1 MKTKYII
8 LISLILTSSTGCKT
22 TPGTPQTVVAPAAVI
37 QLATGYKFTEG
48 PADDGHGSLYFTD
61 IPNNKII
68 KYSGPTDISTYTDKS
83 GGANGLYFDTDGNLL
98 VCQGG
103 SRQVISIDS
112 ANNVTILAEKYNGKK
127 LNSPNDLWL
136 DPKGGIYFTDPRYGG
151 RLNLDQDGEHVYYI
165 TPDRKSVIRV
175 IDDMVRPNG
184 IIGTPDGK
192 RLYVADLGSGIT
204 LSYRVKRDGTLTGK
218 TLFAAQG
225 SDGMT
230 MDERGNVYLTSDK
243 VNIYNIK
250 GVLIDSI
257 IVPERPSNVTFG
269 GPDNKTLYITARTS
283 LYSIRMANTGIPK
296 QTKRTPDLPGY
307 NLRWADEFDAD
318 DIDYSNWTHEVGDN
332 WHNNELQAYTDRNEN
347 SHVANG
353 KLVIVALKELYHNKA
368 YTSARM
374 RTKNKQ
380 DFTFGRVEARI
391 KLPAGGGI
399 WPAFWMLP
407 TEDTYGSWAAGGEID
422 IMEARNI
429 PTEIHANLHFGG
441 QHPQNTSIG
450 ATAYS
455 DGTDFSQAYHTYA
468 IEWEPTQIR
477 WYCDGKN
484 YKTEKKWWTGSKTD
498 NGSFPAPF
506 DQDFHVILNLAVGG
520 TYVNCTKP
528 ECITANFPQKMYID
542 YVRVYQKE

>member
-8 LISLILTSSTGCKT
+8 LISLILIPSAGCERISQYD
-22 TPGTPQTVVAPAAVI
+22 QTVVAPAAVI

-48 PADDGHGSLYFTD
+48 PVEDRHGNLYFTD
-61 IPNNKII
+61 IPNNKILI
-68 KYSGPTDISTYTDKS
+68 YSGPGDVSTYTDKS
-83 GGANGLYFDTDGNLL
+83 GGANGLGFDHDGSLL
-98 VCQGG
+98 VCQG
-103 SRQVISIDS
+103 SRRQIISIDDDK
-112 ANNVTILAEKYNGKK
+112 NVTIVADKYNGKK

-136 DPKGGIYFTDPRYGG
+136 DPKGGIYFTDPRYG
-151 RLNLDQDGEHVYYI
+151 RRDNLDQDGEHVYYI
-165 TPDRKSVIRV
+165 TPNRKKVIRV

-192 RLYVADLGSGIT
+192 RLYVGDHGSNIT
-204 LSYRVKRDGTLTGK
+204 LSYRIKRDGTLTGK
-218 TLFAAQG
+218 KLFATQG
-225 SDGMT
+225 SDGMA
-230 MDERGNVYLTSDK
+230 MDQKGNVYLTSDR

-257 IVPERPSNVTFG
+257 DVPERPSNVTFG
-269 GPDNKTLYITARTS
+269 GPDNKTLFITARTS
-283 LYSIRMANTGIPK
+283 LYSIRMANAGVAR
-296 QTKRTPDLPGY
+296 QKRDVPEIPGY
-307 NLRWADEFDAD
+307 HLRWADEFDGD

-332 WHNNELQAYTDRNEN
+332 WHNNELQAYTNRDEN

-353 KLVIVALKELYHNKA
+353 KLVIVARNELYHNKA
-368 YTSARM
+368 FTSARM

-391 KLPAGGGI
+391 RLPAGGGI
-399 WPAFWMLP
+399 WPAFWMMP
-407 TEDTYGSWAAGGEID
+407 SDDTYGKWAASGEID
-422 IMEARNI
+422 IVEAKDT
-429 PTEIHANLHFGG
+429 PTAIHANLHFGG
-441 QHPQNTSIG
+441 PHPNNTSAG
-450 ATAYS
+450 STPYS
-455 DGTDFSQAYHTYA
+455 DGTDFSLAYHTYA

-506 DQDFHVILNLAVGG
+506 DQDFHVLLNVAIGG

-528 ECITANFPQKMYID
+528 ECITAKFPQRMYID